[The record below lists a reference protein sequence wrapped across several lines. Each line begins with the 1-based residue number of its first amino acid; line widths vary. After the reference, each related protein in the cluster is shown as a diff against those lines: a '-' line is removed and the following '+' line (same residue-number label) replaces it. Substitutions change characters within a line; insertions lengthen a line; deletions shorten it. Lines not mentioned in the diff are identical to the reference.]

1 MDDTEFLF
9 ELGRVEGKL
18 MSYAMALTQYCTD
31 DAQELFQATV
41 VRAYIK
47 RALFAPGTRF
57 DFWIGR
63 IMKNIYLNEC
73 VVAQRRG
80 VFPGDGE
87 HSGSFD
93 FVLCS
98 SSIDDSLEFN
108 EVCTLIG
115 RLPPEVALPLRMY
128 AHGYKYC
135 EIAVALN
142 LPMSSVK
149 NRIRAARV
157 YLRRLLDE

>member
-9 ELGRVEGKL
+9 ELSRVESKL
-18 MSYAMALTQYCTD
+18 MGYAMALTQYCTD

-41 VRAYIK
+41 VRAYTK
-47 RALFAPGTRF
+47 RALFIPGTRF
-57 DFWIGR
+57 YSWIER
-63 IMKNIYLNEC
+63 IMKNIYLNGC
-73 VVAQRRG
+73 VDAQRNMALENVRNYDCAL
-80 VFPGDGE
+80 F
-87 HSGSFD
+87 
-93 FVLCS
+93 S
-98 SSIDDSLEFN
+98 SCTDNRLEFN

>member
-1 MDDTEFLF
+1 MNDTEFLF
-9 ELGRVEGKL
+9 ELSRVEGKL

-41 VRAYIK
+41 VRAYTK
-47 RALFAPGTRF
+47 RTLFTPGTRF
-57 DFWIGR
+57 DSWIGR
-63 IMKNIYLNEC
+63 IMKNVYLNEC
-73 VVAQRRG
+73 ASVQRRG
-80 VFPGDGE
+80 AFPGDGE
-87 HSGSFD
+87 HSGGFD

-98 SSIDDSLEFN
+98 SSIDDFLEFN
-108 EVCTLIG
+108 EVRTLIG

-142 LPMSSVK
+142 IPMSSVK

-157 YLRRLLDE
+157 YLKRLLDE

>member
-9 ELGRVEGKL
+9 ELSRVESKL
-18 MSYAMALTQYCTD
+18 MGYAMALTQYCTD

-41 VRAYIK
+41 VRAYTK
-47 RALFAPGTRF
+47 RALFIPGTRF
-57 DFWIGR
+57 YSWIER
-63 IMKNIYLNEC
+63 IMKNIFLNGC
-73 VVAQRRG
+73 VDAQRNMALEN
-80 VFPGDGE
+80 VH
-87 HSGSFD
+87 HSDCALF
-93 FVLCS
+93 S
-98 SSIDDSLEFN
+98 SSTDNRLELN

-115 RLPPEVALPLRMY
+115 RLPSEGALPLRMY

-149 NRIRAARV
+149 NRIRAARI
-157 YLRRLLDE
+157 YLKRLLDE

>member
-1 MDDTEFLF
+1 M
-9 ELGRVEGKL
+9 V
-18 MSYAMALTQYCTD
+18 LTQYCID

-41 VRAYIK
+41 VRAYTK
-47 RALFAPGTRF
+47 RALFTPGTRF
-57 DFWIGR
+57 YSWIER
-63 IMKNIYLNEC
+63 IMKNVFLNGC
-73 VVAQRRG
+73 VDAQRNMALENVR
-80 VFPGDGE
+80 
-87 HSGSFD
+87 HSDCALF
-93 FVLCS
+93 S
-98 SSIDDSLEFN
+98 SSTDNRLEFN
-108 EVCTLIG
+108 EVCTLIC
-115 RLPPEVALPLRMY
+115 RLPSEVALPLRMY

>member
-9 ELGRVEGKL
+9 ELSRVESKL

-47 RALFAPGTRF
+47 RALFASGTRF
-57 DFWIGR
+57 DFWNGR

-73 VVAQRRG
+73 VVAQRNMMFDKG
-80 VFPGDGE
+80 YSDYGLY
-87 HSGSFD
+87 SFCTD
-93 FVLCS
+93 NY
-98 SSIDDSLEFN
+98 LEFN

-115 RLPPEVALPLRMY
+115 RLPSEVALPLRMMPTD
-128 AHGYKYC
+128 
-135 EIAVALN
+135 INIV
-142 LPMSSVK
+142 
-149 NRIRAARV
+149 R
-157 YLRRLLDE
+157 

>member
-9 ELGRVEGKL
+9 ELGRVESKL

-73 VVAQRRG
+73 VVAQRNMM
-80 VFPGDGE
+80 FDKE
-87 HSGSFD
+87 HSDYGSYSFSAD
-93 FVLCS
+93 NH
-98 SSIDDSLEFN
+98 LEFN
-108 EVCTLIG
+108 EVCTLMG

>member
-9 ELGRVEGKL
+9 ELSRVESKL
-18 MSYAMALTQYCTD
+18 MGYSMVLTQYCID

-41 VRAYIK
+41 VRAYMK
-47 RALFAPGTRF
+47 RALFIPGTKF
-57 DFWIGR
+57 YSWIER
-63 IMKNIYLNEC
+63 IMKNIFLNGC
-73 VVAQRRG
+73 VDAQRNMALEN
-80 VFPGDGE
+80 VH
-87 HSGSFD
+87 HSDCALF
-93 FVLCS
+93 S
-98 SSIDDSLEFN
+98 SSTDNRLEFN

-115 RLPPEVALPLRMY
+115 RLPSEVALPLRMY

-149 NRIRAARV
+149 NRIRAARI
-157 YLRRLLDE
+157 YLKRLLDE

>member
-9 ELGRVEGKL
+9 ELSRVESKL
-18 MSYAMALTQYCTD
+18 MGYAMALTQYCTD

-41 VRAYIK
+41 VRAYTK
-47 RALFAPGTRF
+47 RALFTPGTRF
-57 DFWIGR
+57 YSWIER
-63 IMKNIYLNEC
+63 IMKNIFLNGC
-73 VVAQRRG
+73 VDAQRNMSLEN
-80 VFPGDGE
+80 VH
-87 HSGSFD
+87 HSDCALF
-93 FVLCS
+93 S
-98 SSIDDSLEFN
+98 SSTDNRLEFN

-115 RLPPEVALPLRMY
+115 RLPSEVALPLRMY

-149 NRIRAARV
+149 NRIRAARI
-157 YLRRLLDE
+157 YLKRLLDE

>member
-9 ELGRVEGKL
+9 ELSRVEGKL

-41 VRAYIK
+41 VRAYTK
-47 RALFAPGTRF
+47 RALFTPGTRF
-57 DFWIGR
+57 YSWIER

-73 VVAQRRG
+73 ASVQRNMM
-80 VFPGDGE
+80 FDKE
-87 HSGSFD
+87 HSDYGSYAFCTD
-93 FVLCS
+93 NR
-98 SSIDDSLEFN
+98 LEFN